1 MAERGRTGLGEL
13 AALMDALAES
23 GRALDDGAVLAEAR
37 ARGEDPVVAA
47 EAVRSMLRDT
57 GKRYRQRR
65 LRAAVAEYRQARE
78 RLSTRWVELPDGVDE
93 RRALLASIFARHPEM
108 TDAFLTVQHRELRE
122 LTDADVESC
131 LAQML
136 ELGVFDD
143 EGS

>member
-1 MAERGRTGLGEL
+1 MAERGRTQQGEL

-23 GRALDDGAVLAEAR
+23 GRALDDGAVFAESR

-47 EAVRSMLRDT
+47 DAVRSLLRDT

-65 LRAAVAEYRQARE
+65 LRAAAAEYRRASE
-78 RLSTRWVELPDGVDE
+78 RLSTRWVDLPDGVDA
-93 RRALLASIFARHPEM
+93 RRALLAGIFERYPEM

-136 ELGVFDD
+136 ELGVFDG
-143 EGS
+143 EES

>member
-1 MAERGRTGLGEL
+1 MAERGRTQQGEL

-23 GRALDDGAVLAEAR
+23 GRALDDGAVLAESR

-65 LRAAVAEYRQARE
+65 LRAAAAEYRRASE
-78 RLSTRWVELPDGVDE
+78 RLSTRWVDLPDGVDE
-93 RRALLASIFARHPEM
+93 RRSLLASIFARHPEM